1 MQRTETIRSISTHFE
16 YHIISSNCDLKT
28 TFNFFFQICL
38 LDYYSEANTNK
49 IESAI
54 HTVAVRLKIG
64 QQNITTEPNRT
75 ERYIKKYSTS
85 KEKITH
91 QRVCTS
97 RRYSKR
103 FIRFKAVLIFILSSF
118 NCYAILSRFHKI
130 AQRRLFMAKSIS
142 MN

>member
-1 MQRTETIRSISTHFE
+1 MVMSSIEQIFILFSLYLSMQRTETIRSISTHFE

-64 QQNITTEPNRT
+64 QQNITTEPNR
-75 ERYIKKYSTS
+75 
-85 KEKITH
+85 
-91 QRVCTS
+91 
-97 RRYSKR
+97 
-103 FIRFKAVLIFILSSF
+103 
-118 NCYAILSRFHKI
+118 AIY
-130 AQRRLFMAKSIS
+130 
-142 MN
+142 